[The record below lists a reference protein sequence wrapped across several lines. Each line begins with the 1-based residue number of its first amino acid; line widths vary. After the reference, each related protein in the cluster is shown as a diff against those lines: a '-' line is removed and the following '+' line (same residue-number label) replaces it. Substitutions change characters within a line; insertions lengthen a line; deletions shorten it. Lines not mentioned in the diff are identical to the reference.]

1 MDPRPVLSAT
11 PDGNYAAALNA
22 SPLGWTSFM
31 GIRFVRATAD
41 EVIAEVEIGPQH
53 HQAYGIVHGGVLSGM
68 IETVASVGAA
78 LAAMPR
84 GQSVVGL
91 ENSTSFLTAVR
102 EGKLCATARPLTRGR
117 RTQVW
122 EATVADATGRAVAS
136 GRVRLLV
143 LDAGAA
149 LAGETVKV
157 RRSASQ

>member
-1 MDPRPVLSAT
+1 
-11 PDGNYAAALNA
+11 
-22 SPLGWTSFM
+22 M
-31 GIRFVRATAD
+31 GIRFIRATAD
-41 EVIAEVEIGPQH
+41 EVIAELEIGPQH

-91 ENSTSFLTAVR
+91 ENSTSFLTAMR
-102 EGKLCATARPLTRGR
+102 EGKLRATARPLTRGR

-122 EATVADATGRAVAS
+122 EATVSDAQDRAVAS

-157 RRSASQ
+157 RRSANQ